1 MEMGF
6 TLYLTIIFLFAV
18 WATTHLWLCFKLA
31 RRSWGH
37 GALGFLVPPLAIYY
51 AQHFALGK
59 VTTVWVV
66 SLSSY
71 LVALTAGF
79 IG

>member
-1 MEMGF
+1 MGYA
-6 TLYLTIIFLFAV
+6 LYLTIVCLFAV
-18 WATTHLWLCFKLA
+18 WATAHLLLCVRLA
-31 RRSWGH
+31 RRSIRH
-37 GALGFLVPPLAIYY
+37 GAIGLLVPPLAIYY

-59 VTTVWVV
+59 ITLIWVI